1 MPKRKLKD
9 IDVTYISL
17 VRAGANKK
25 TILYKSDSQDSPV
38 WQKEIPLLK
47 EEEGVVYGIVYSP
60 GEVDTQG
67 DITTA
72 KEIKKAAYNF
82 LKHKRVDNVDKNH
95 SFKKEDA
102 YVCESWIIRKGDPLF
117 PKEKEGSWA
126 VGIKIESEELKKEIK
141 EGKIKAISMAGTA
154 KVKEVQKASTMDELI
169 ATLKEIFQ
177 SVNLSISGN
186 FYNSDLKKGE
196 NMPKEPKE
204 QLEKEDLAK
213 IVKEALEPLTQ
224 NIQKEFEEALE
235 KKDKEFNE
243 LQKEVK
249 ELKKALE
256 KSRQNEMPPSGQEKK
271 ETKSIIA

>member
-9 IDVTYISL
+9 IDVTHISL

-25 TILYKSDSQDSPV
+25 TILYKSDSKEAPV
-38 WQKEIPLLK
+38 WQKEIPIIK
-47 EEEGVVYGIVYSP
+47 EEEGIVYGIVYSP
-60 GEVDTQG
+60 GETDTQG

-102 YVCESWIIRKGDPLF
+102 FVCESWLIRKGDPLF

-141 EGKIKAISMAGTA
+141 EGKLKAISMAGSA
-154 KVKEVQKASTMDELI
+154 NVKEVQKASTLDELI
-169 ATLKEIFQ
+169 AAIKEVFQ
-177 SVNLSISGN
+177 SVNLNITG
-186 FYNSDLKKGE
+186 YYRDLEKGE
-196 NMPKEPKE
+196 TNMPKEQKE

-213 IVKEALEPLTQ
+213 IVKEAVEPLTKS
-224 NIQKEFEEALE
+224 IQAEFKEALE
-235 KKDKEFNE
+235 KKDQEFQE
-243 LQKEVK
+243 LAKEVK
-249 ELKKALE
+249 ELKDALN
-256 KSRQNEMPPSGQEKK
+256 KSRQNQTPQPSGNTKTKQE
-271 ETKSIIA
+271 SIFA

>member
-9 IDVTYISL
+9 IDVTHISL

-25 TILYKSDSQDSPV
+25 TILYKSDSKEAPV
-38 WQKEIPLLK
+38 WQKEIPIIK
-47 EEEGVVYGIVYSP
+47 EEEGIVYGIVYSP
-60 GEVDTQG
+60 GETDTQG

-102 YVCESWIIRKGDPLF
+102 FVCESWLIRKGDPLF

-141 EGKIKAISMAGTA
+141 EGKLKAISMAGSA
-154 KVKEVQKASTMDELI
+154 KVKEVQKASTLDELI
-169 ATLKEIFQ
+169 AAIKEVFQ
-177 SVNLSISGN
+177 SVNLNITG
-186 FYNSDLKKGE
+186 YYRDLEKGE
-196 NMPKEPKE
+196 TNMPKEQKE

-213 IVKEALEPLTQ
+213 IVKEAVEPLTKS
-224 NIQKEFEEALE
+224 IQTEFKEALE
-235 KKDKEFNE
+235 KKDQEFQE
-243 LQKEVK
+243 LAKEVK
-249 ELKKALE
+249 ELKEALN
-256 KSRQNEMPPSGQEKK
+256 KSRQNQTPPSGN
-271 ETKSIIA
+271 TKTKPESIFA